1 MSGSTNLLI
10 ASSGPSG
17 PVFHPVYSLDG
28 LGANDPPV
36 ITLNLTGAELFKDF
50 TYTVPD
56 DGNQHR
62 WLYATM
68 CIAPFMTNVTALDYE
83 GVTDLLPFN
92 TLATAGPI
100 GGLAFYSQG
109 GIGAMTG
116 SNFRFTRAAA
126 VDGAITVYL
135 RIYTFGDVGFANV
148 FSVENNIDI
157 VSDPTPTV
165 TDTFNDAFFGDCLFT
180 LGSRNNWVPG
190 RNFSVTNPLTY
201 TYSPTG
207 SAGVGVLD
215 NGVSQALALEFQVL
229 HAQEPHPSAT
239 WTFTSPQPGEI
250 GAIAINSLSGIT
262 Y

>member
-1 MSGSTNLLI
+1 MSGTTNILI
-10 ASSGPSG
+10 APFISAGEA
-17 PVFHPVYSLDG
+17 FHPVYSLDG

-50 TYTVPD
+50 TYAVPD

-68 CIAPFMTNVTALDYE
+68 CIAPFMTNVTSLDFE
-83 GVTDLLPFN
+83 GISDLLPFN
-92 TLATAGPI
+92 TLATSGPI

-109 GIGAMTG
+109 GIGATTG
-116 SNFRFTRAAA
+116 SAFRFNRAAT

-135 RIYTFGDVGFANV
+135 RIYTFGDVGFSNV
-148 FSVENNIDI
+148 FSVNNNIDI
-157 VSDPTPTV
+157 VSTPSPTV
-165 TDTFNDAFFGDCLFT
+165 TDAFSNASFGDCLFT
-180 LGSRNNWVPG
+180 LGSRNNWVAG
-190 RNFSVTNPLTY
+190 RDFSVTNPLTY

-215 NGVSQALALEFQVL
+215 NGVSQALALEFQFL
-229 HAQEPHPSAT
+229 HAEQPTPSAT
-239 WTFTSPQPGEI
+239 WTFSSPQTGEI
-250 GAIAINSLSGIT
+250 GAIAINSLSGVT